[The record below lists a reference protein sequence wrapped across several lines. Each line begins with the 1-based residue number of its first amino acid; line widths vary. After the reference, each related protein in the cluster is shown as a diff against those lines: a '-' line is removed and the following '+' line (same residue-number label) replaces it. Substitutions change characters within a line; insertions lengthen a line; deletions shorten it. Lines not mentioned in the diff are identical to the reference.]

1 MAIPDPVPAFRA
13 AARPASPPALQTV
26 APTGRRSTES
36 FAKRLKPNELISLL
50 TQHYE
55 RVRARARPK
64 VITKIACFT
73 PGGKSAVRI
82 RLG

>member
-1 MAIPDPVPAFRA
+1 MAIPDPVPAPLSAIRS
-13 AARPASPPALQTV
+13 ASRLAPQTS
-26 APTGRRSTES
+26 ASGSRRSTES

-55 RVRARARPK
+55 RVRARSRPK
-64 VITKIACFT
+64 VITKIACFM

>member
-1 MAIPDPVPAFRA
+1 MAIPDPVPAARTPLYAASSTNPMAPRA
-13 AARPASPPALQTV
+13 PHRPAGSL
-26 APTGRRSTES
+26 
-36 FAKRLKPNELISLL
+36 AKRLKPNELISLL